1 MTNAAPFIASPTR
14 RLLAG
19 AVDLSACMVTALV
32 VSSVFLLDYSAAV
45 SIVYAAYHAAFF
57 WLFHGQT
64 PGIFSF
70 NMRIARSAD
79 GADMPFGQALV
90 RAAVRP
96 LAVYMLGWAAVR
108 PLALYVAGWST
119 SWEQSVA
126 SGTIALVT
134 TLLAVE
140 LGMMF
145 TLATRQTL
153 SDIIS
158 KTLVLNVPPPQ
169 PHRAPA
175 APMYSPSDAEF
186 GVRPRRTK

>member
-19 AVDLSACMVTALV
+19 AVDLSACMVIALV

-90 RAAVRP
+90 RAAVGRRSATRS
-96 LAVYMLGWAAVR
+96 LRGRVEHVLGAVR
-108 PLALYVAGWST
+108 RQRDYCIGND
-119 SWEQSVA
+119 
-126 SGTIALVT
+126 
-134 TLLAVE
+134 
-140 LGMMF
+140 
-145 TLATRQTL
+145 AT
-153 SDIIS
+153 
-158 KTLVLNVPPPQ
+158 
-169 PHRAPA
+169 
-175 APMYSPSDAEF
+175 
-186 GVRPRRTK
+186 GC